1 MAGEPEPFLFFVKT
15 WMRKRSARVHF
26 LRIASSLVGF
36 FATRI
41 EGSRISTGNVSAG
54 RTVGVASLNGRPS
67 IQLESAAARA
77 VRFV

>member
-41 EGSRISTGNVSAG
+41 EGSRIDWKRNAG
-54 RTVGVASLNGRPS
+54 RTVGVASLNRR
-67 IQLESAAARA
+67 RA
-77 VRFV
+77 FNSRAPRDVPFGFV